1 MTFVV
6 AGVVLLLA
14 LLVGTVFDDDE
25 PTEDDPAVY
34 ASSSNTV
41 LASWRSGVSKRESG
55 AFPYSMLKCWR
66 VRVSWA
72 RWSVGL
78 AGA

>member
-25 PTEDDPAVY
+25 DDPAIYV
-34 ASSSNTV
+34 SSSANV
-41 LASWRSGVSKRESG
+41 LASWRSSVST
-55 AFPYSMLKCWR
+55 L
-66 VRVSWA
+66 
-72 RWSVGL
+72 L
-78 AGA
+78 

>member
-25 PTEDDPAVY
+25 DDPAAY
-34 ASSSNTV
+34 ARSSGNV
-41 LASWRSGVSKRESG
+41 LASWRSSVSAPS
-55 AFPYSMLKCWR
+55 LNHW
-66 VRVSWA
+66 
-72 RWSVGL
+72 
-78 AGA
+78 